1 MSITMYDASI
11 PVFVQT
17 LTSISNILGRMAE
30 HCAARKIEPSV
41 MLGMRLFPD
50 MFPLTRQVQLTC
62 DFAKGAGARLAGVDV
77 PSFPDTETT
86 IDELKARI
94 DRTVTFL
101 RSLPSSAI
109 AGSEQREVKL
119 KVAGE
124 EMVFKGQDYLLHFVL
139 PNFFFHTTT
148 AYAILRASG
157 LDIGK
162 MEFMGRRK

>member
-17 LTSISNILGRMAE
+17 LTALSTILGRMAE

-41 MLGMRLFPD
+41 LLGMRLVPD
-50 MFPLTRQVQLTC
+50 MFPLTRQIQLTC

-86 IDELKARI
+86 IEELKVRI
-94 DRTVTFL
+94 DKTLAFL
-101 RSLPSSAI
+101 KSLPASDI
-109 AGSEQREVKL
+109 AASEARDIKF

-124 EMVFKGQDYLLHFVL
+124 EMAFKGQPYLLHVVL
-139 PNFFFHTTT
+139 PNFFFHATT

-162 MEFMGRRK
+162 MDFMGRRK